1 MIMETI
7 KTIMTR
13 RSVRQY
19 SGKPVAKTQII
30 KLLKA
35 AMNAP
40 SACNQQPW
48 QFVVIRDRAAM
59 LAVAKVHPYAQ
70 MLKTASCAI
79 TVCGAPK
86 AEVCKGYWVQDCS
99 AATENLLLAAH
110 SMGLGGVWLGVY
122 PREQR
127 VRDISKLL
135 GIPKSVVP
143 FCIVSVGHPTKK
155 AKPVT
160 RFSGKKVHWEKW

>member
-1 MIMETI
+1 MDTI
-7 KTIMTR
+7 KAIMTR

-19 SGKPVAKTQII
+19 SDKKVTGAQVT

-48 QFVVIRDRAAM
+48 QFVVIKDRDTM
-59 LAVAKVHPYAQ
+59 LAITKIHPYAQ
-70 MLKTASCAI
+70 MLKTAACAI
-79 TVCGAPK
+79 VVCGDPK
-86 AEVCKGYWVQDCS
+86 AEVCKGYWVQDCA

-110 SMGLGGVWLGVY
+110 ALGLGAVWLGVY

-127 VRDISKLL
+127 VKDTRKLL
-135 GIPKSVVP
+135 GIQKSVIP
-143 FCIVSVGHPTKK
+143 FCIVSIGYPAKK
-155 AKPVT
+155 VLPAT
-160 RFSGKKVHWEKW
+160 RFKVRKVHWEIW

>member
-1 MIMETI
+1 METI

-19 SGKPVAKTQII
+19 SDKKVSDALVNKM
-30 KLLKA
+30 LKA

-48 QFVVIRDRAAM
+48 QFVVIKDRNTM
-59 LAVAKVHPYAQ
+59 LAITKIHPYAQ
-70 MLKTASCAI
+70 MLKTAGCAI
-79 TVCGAPK
+79 VICGEPK

-110 SMGLGGVWLGVY
+110 SIGLGAVWLGVY

-127 VRDISKLL
+127 VNDVRKLL
-135 GIPKSVVP
+135 GIPKSVIP
-143 FCIVSVGHPTKK
+143 FCIVSVGYP
-155 AKPVT
+155 
-160 RFSGKKVHWEKW
+160 GKKVKPVVRFNRRKIHNEKW

>member
-1 MIMETI
+1 METI
-7 KTIMTR
+7 KAIMTR

-19 SGKPVAKTQII
+19 SDKKVSSAQII

-48 QFVVIRDRAAM
+48 QFVVIKDRNTMSAIT
-59 LAVAKVHPYAQ
+59 KIHPYAK
-70 MLKTASCAI
+70 MLKTAGCAVV
-79 TVCGAPK
+79 VCGDPK

-110 SMGLGGVWLGVY
+110 SLGLGAVWLGVY

-127 VRDISKLL
+127 VKDVRKLL
-135 GIPKSVVP
+135 GIPKAVIP
-143 FCIVSVGHPTKK
+143 FCIVSVGYPAKK
-155 AKPVT
+155 VKPVV
-160 RFSGKKVHWEKW
+160 RFSGRKVHNEKW

>member
-1 MIMETI
+1 METI
-7 KTIMTR
+7 KAIMTR

-19 SGKPVAKTQII
+19 SEKRVSNSQIT

-35 AMNAP
+35 AMNSP

-48 QFVVIRDRAAM
+48 QFMVVTDRQMM
-59 LAVAKVHPYAQ
+59 LEITRVHPYAQ
-70 MLKTASCAI
+70 MLKQAACAI
-79 TVCGAPK
+79 VVCGDPK
-86 AEVCKGYWVQDCS
+86 AEVCQGYWAQDCS

-110 SMGLGGVWLGVY
+110 AMGLGAVWLGVY

-127 VRDISKLL
+127 VKDVRKLL
-135 GIPKSVVP
+135 GIPRAVVP
-143 FCIVSVGHPTKK
+143 FCIVSVGHPAKK